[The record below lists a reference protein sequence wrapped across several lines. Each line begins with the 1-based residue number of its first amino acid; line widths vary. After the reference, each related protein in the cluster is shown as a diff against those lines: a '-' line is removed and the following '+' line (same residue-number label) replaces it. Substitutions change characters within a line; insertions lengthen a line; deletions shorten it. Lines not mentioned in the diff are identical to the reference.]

1 MASDEARKLHLYE
14 HVRTAFDEDAADTLM
29 SWAPRDPER
38 LATKDDLAL
47 VDQRLNARIDVL
59 EANLRGEITAANSDL
74 LRTLFFGMIASNATL
89 VGLVF
94 AAVRLA

>member
-1 MASDEARKLHLYE
+1 MASDEAAWLHLYE
-14 HVRTAFDEDAADTLM
+14 RARSAFDDAAANELM
-29 SWAPRDPER
+29 NALERNPATRDDIVR
-38 LATKDDLAL
+38 LD
-47 VDQRLNARIDVL
+47 ARIDVL
-59 EANLRGEITAANSDL
+59 EANLWAEITAANSEL

>member
-1 MASDEARKLHLYE
+1 MASDEARRRHLYE
-14 HVRTAFDEDAADTLM
+14 HVRTAFDDDAADMLM
-29 SWAPRDPER
+29 SALPRDPDR
-38 LATKDDLAL
+38 FATKDDLAL
-47 VDQRLNARIDVL
+47 VNARIDVL
-59 EANLRGEITAANSDL
+59 EANLRGEIQARNGEL

>member
-14 HVRTAFDEDAADTLM
+14 HVRRAFDEDAADTLM
-29 SWAPRDPER
+29 SWAPRDPDGF
-38 LATKDDLAL
+38 ATKADIT
-47 VDQRLNARIDVL
+47 RLDARIDVL
-59 EANLRGEITAANSDL
+59 EANLRGEMHAAIGDL
-74 LRTLFFGMIASNATL
+74 QRNLFFGMIASNATL